1 MTTKKTSKNEQ
12 IDESSKS
19 GIDFKKLQGKTLE
32 EEEPKNQ
39 LLKLKAGMIITPL
52 SIKFGESQFG
62 KFLIINCPEQSYI
75 TSAKNI
81 LNYFETVPRVRG
93 TVFDVVSIGTYKG
106 YDVLDIV
113 PKTQSKLGD
122 YTA

>member
-1 MTTKKTSKNEQ
+1 MTTKKTSKIEQ
-12 IDESSKS
+12 IDEPSKS

-32 EEEPKNQ
+32 EEKPKNQ

-81 LNYFETVPRVRG
+81 LNYFENVPRVRG

-113 PKTQSKLGD
+113 PKTQSKLED

>member
-1 MTTKKTSKNEQ
+1 MTTKKTSKIEQ
-12 IDESSKS
+12 IDEPSKS

-32 EEEPKNQ
+32 EESKNQ
-39 LLKLKAGMIITPL
+39 LLKLRAGMIITPL

-93 TVFDVVSIGTYKG
+93 TVFDVVAIGTYKG

>member
-1 MTTKKTSKNEQ
+1 MTTKKTSKIEQ
-12 IDESSKS
+12 IDEP
-19 GIDFKKLQGKTLE
+19 LA
-32 EEEPKNQ
+32 EPKNQ

-93 TVFDVVSIGTYKG
+93 TVFDVVAIGKYKG
-106 YDVLDIV
+106 YDVLDII
-113 PKTQSKLGD
+113 PKTQSKLED
-122 YTA
+122 YIA